1 MLCNAFLFF
10 TLLTAKKTQVVYA
23 FMALLVAFVT
33 WTSGS
38 LFMRLELYPNMT
50 FWFEVSFA
58 GICIVPY
65 LYFILA
71 CALAGE
77 KATFLKIVWGICT
90 LAILVG
96 NYFDFFISHPI
107 ITTSSGER
115 VFDYQVHL
123 STAILIAIAV
133 GILSSAAYIFAK
145 SIKSGTMSR
154 SQVRPLVLGVVCG
167 FLLTVSDII
176 PISFIGSLPLDT
188 LATSVN
194 AVFIYYA
201 LYKKRMYALSQI
213 TSRGSSYLVS
223 VLLTTLVLIY
233 SFNPVNK
240 LFVRYFGAYLHYQA
254 IAVSIL
260 YAIMSIA
267 IFSLF
272 NLMHNSLFVKEQVAR
287 EDKLKNFSLC
297 ITKTLKLD
305 EIISAYIDF
314 LRESISAS
322 QIYVCLHSPEENCY
336 RSTTS
341 ALSLSKRF
349 VLRDDN
355 SLVLWMKEY
364 SKALLYTEFTRQTQY
379 KSMWEAEKQALQ
391 GLGVS
396 LVLPVEC
403 DSQLVGLTFLTDK
416 HSHKPYSYDEI
427 SFLESVASIV
437 SIAIKNAN
445 LYETIHKEA
454 QRDSLTGLYNRR
466 YFNKQLEEDF
476 ECARAHSI
484 TVILFNLDDF
494 RLYNELYG
502 SGEGDCLLSHFAGI
516 LQAVVGN
523 KGTVARYGG
532 KEFAVSLPFSC
543 ASDAEELAGFVK
555 QSFSDYLSKESGPTQ
570 KFLTFSAGICSYP
583 TSAASPD
590 QLLSYANL
598 AVYSV
603 KKNGKNG
610 ILTYTRTASTQ
621 PEYYNE
627 RSKAAI
633 VQEYTATIYAL
644 TAAIDAKD
652 HYTFSHSQCVSS
664 YASQLA
670 LAAGLSDEHVEI
682 IRQAGL
688 LHDIGKIGIPDSI
701 LTKEGK
707 LTSDEHGIMRRH
719 VERSIEM
726 IRHLPSLDYV
736 IPVVLSH
743 HERYDGKGYPR
754 GIAGENIPIGAR
766 CLSIVDSFDAMVSR
780 RSYKET
786 IPINE
791 ALDEIRSNL
800 GKQFDPELGQL
811 FVSLVENYQIKAVSY

>member
-1 MLCNAFLFF
+1 
-10 TLLTAKKTQVVYA
+10 
-23 FMALLVAFVT
+23 MALLIAFLM

-38 LFMRLELYPNMT
+38 LFMRLELYPDML
-50 FWFEVSFA
+50 FWFEISLA
-58 GICIVPY
+58 GICLVPY
-65 LYFILA
+65 LYFVLS

-77 KATFLKIVWGICT
+77 KATFLKIVWGIST

-107 ITTSSGER
+107 ITSSTGER
-115 VFDYQVHL
+115 FFDYKVHASVAL
-123 STAILIAIAV
+123 LIATAV
-133 GILSSAAYIFAK
+133 GILASAAHIMAK
-145 SIKSGTMSR
+145 SIKNGSMSR
-154 SQVRPLVLGVVCG
+154 SQFRPLVLGVIAG

-176 PISFIGSLPLDT
+176 PIPFLGSLPLDT

-194 AVFIYYA
+194 AIFIYYA

-213 TSRGSSYLVS
+213 TSKGASYLIS
-223 VLLTTLVLIY
+223 VLLTTLILIY
-233 SFNPVNK
+233 SFNSTNRLYM
-240 LFVRYFGAYLHYQA
+240 LFFSGYLRYQT
-254 IAVSIL
+254 ITVSIL
-260 YAIMSIA
+260 YAIISIL

-272 NLMHNSLFVKEQVAR
+272 NIMHNALFVKEQVAR
-287 EDKLKNFSLC
+287 EDKLKSFSLS

-305 EIISAYIDF
+305 EIISAYVDF
-314 LRESISAS
+314 LRESVSVS
-322 QIYVCLHSPEENCY
+322 QIHVCLHSPEEKCY

-349 VLRDDN
+349 VLREDN
-355 SLVLWMKEY
+355 SLVLWMKEH
-364 SKALLYTEFTRQTQY
+364 SKALLYSEFTRQTQY
-379 KSMWEAEKQALQ
+379 KSMWEVEKQALQ
-391 GLGVS
+391 GLGIS
-396 LVLPVEC
+396 LALPIEC
-403 DSQLVGLTFLTDK
+403 DNKLVGLTLLTDK
-416 HSHKPYSYDEI
+416 LSRKSYNYDEI

-445 LYETIHKEA
+445 LYETIHREA

-476 ECARAHSI
+476 ERARAHSI
-484 TVILFNLDDF
+484 TAILFNLDDF

-523 KGTVARYGG
+523 RGTVARYGG
-532 KEFAVSLPFSC
+532 KEFAVSLPFCC
-543 ASDAEELAGFVK
+543 ASDAEELAGYVK
-555 QSFSDYLSKESGPTQ
+555 ESFKEYLAKESGPTQ
-570 KFLTFSAGICSYP
+570 KFLTFSAGICTYP
-583 TSAASPD
+583 TSAASTD

-610 ILTYTRTASTQ
+610 ILTYARTTNAQ
-621 PEYYNE
+621 PDLLNE

-652 HYTFSHSQCVSS
+652 HYTFSHSQCVSL

-670 LAAGLSDEHVEI
+670 AAAGLSDEHVEI

-707 LTSDEHGIMRRH
+707 LSKDEYGIMRQH

-754 GIAGENIPIGAR
+754 GIGGESIPIGAR

-786 IPINE
+786 MPLNKAINE
-791 ALDEIRSNL
+791 IRGNL

-811 FVSLVENYQIKAVSY
+811 FISLVENYQIKIVSY